1 MAYILMAVIALLAI
15 AYIVYLIL
23 DLMSRRKFAEQY
35 STWEPDLD
43 QYYRQELEREQQ
55 AKDEKICEISRRP
68 APKAGDDIGGRF
80 MQIRLPA
87 V

>member
-1 MAYILMAVIALLAI
+1 MAYILMAVVVLLAI

-43 QYYRQELEREQQ
+43 HYYRQEFEREQQ
-55 AKDEKICEISRRP
+55 AKDEKICEILEDLLR
-68 APKAGDDIGGRF
+68 KQGMI
-80 MQIRLPA
+80 
-87 V
+87 

>member
-1 MAYILMAVIALLAI
+1 MAYILMAVIVLLAI

-43 QYYRQELEREQQ
+43 HYYRQEFEREQQ
-55 AKDEKICEISRRP
+55 AKDEKICEIL
-68 APKAGDDIGGRF
+68 DDLLRKQGMI
-80 MQIRLPA
+80 
-87 V
+87 

>member
-1 MAYILMAVIALLAI
+1 MAYILMAVIVLLAI

-35 STWEPDLD
+35 GTWEPDLD

-55 AKDEKICEISRRP
+55 AKDEKICEILEDLLR
-68 APKAGDDIGGRF
+68 KQGR
-80 MQIRLPA
+80 L
-87 V
+87 

>member
-1 MAYILMAVIALLAI
+1 MAIIVLLAI

-43 QYYRQELEREQQ
+43 SYYRQEYEREQQ
-55 AKDEKICEISRRP
+55 AKDEKICEILEDLLR
-68 APKAGDDIGGRF
+68 KQGR
-80 MQIRLPA
+80 L
-87 V
+87 

>member
-1 MAYILMAVIALLAI
+1 MAVIILLAI

-43 QYYRQELEREQQ
+43 QYYRQELEREQR
-55 AKDEKICEISRRP
+55 AKDEKICEILEDLLR
-68 APKAGDDIGGRF
+68 KQGR
-80 MQIRLPA
+80 L
-87 V
+87 

>member
-1 MAYILMAVIALLAI
+1 MAVVFLLAI

-43 QYYRQELEREQQ
+43 QYYRQELEREQR
-55 AKDEKICEISRRP
+55 AKDEKICEILEDLLR
-68 APKAGDDIGGRF
+68 KQGMI
-80 MQIRLPA
+80 
-87 V
+87 

>member
-1 MAYILMAVIALLAI
+1 MAYILMAVIVLLAI

-43 QYYRQELEREQQ
+43 SYYKQELEREQQ
-55 AKDEKICEISRRP
+55 AKDAIICEILEDLLR
-68 APKAGDDIGGRF
+68 KQGMI
-80 MQIRLPA
+80 
-87 V
+87 

>member
-1 MAYILMAVIALLAI
+1 MAYILMAVVVLLAI

-43 QYYRQELEREQQ
+43 QYYRQELEREQR
-55 AKDEKICEISRRP
+55 AKEEKICEILEDLLR
-68 APKAGDDIGGRF
+68 KQGR
-80 MQIRLPA
+80 L
-87 V
+87 

>member
-1 MAYILMAVIALLAI
+1 MAYILMAIIVLLAI

-43 QYYRQELEREQQ
+43 SYYRQEYEREQQ
-55 AKDEKICEISRRP
+55 AKDEKICEILEDLLR
-68 APKAGDDIGGRF
+68 KQGR
-80 MQIRLPA
+80 L
-87 V
+87 

>member
-1 MAYILMAVIALLAI
+1 MAVIVLLAI

-43 QYYRQELEREQQ
+43 QYYRQELERKQR
-55 AKDEKICEISRRP
+55 AKDEKICEILEDLLR
-68 APKAGDDIGGRF
+68 KQGR
-80 MQIRLPA
+80 L
-87 V
+87 

>member
-1 MAYILMAVIALLAI
+1 MAYILMAVIVLLAI

-43 QYYRQELEREQQ
+43 SYYKQELEREQ
-55 AKDEKICEISRRP
+55 RP
-68 APKAGDDIGGRF
+68 KTRKSVRF
-80 MQIRLPA
+80 
-87 V
+87 

>member
-1 MAYILMAVIALLAI
+1 MAYILMAVAALLTI

-43 QYYRQELEREQQ
+43 QYYKQEFEREQQ
-55 AKDEKICEISRRP
+55 AKDEKICEILEDLLR
-68 APKAGDDIGGRF
+68 KQGMI
-80 MQIRLPA
+80 
-87 V
+87 

>member
-1 MAYILMAVIALLAI
+1 MAYILMAVIVLLAI

-43 QYYRQELEREQQ
+43 QYYRQELERKQR
-55 AKDEKICEISRRP
+55 AKDEKICEILEDLLR
-68 APKAGDDIGGRF
+68 KQGR
-80 MQIRLPA
+80 L
-87 V
+87 

>member
-1 MAYILMAVIALLAI
+1 MAVIALLAI

-43 QYYRQELEREQQ
+43 QYYRQELERERR
-55 AKDEKICEISRRP
+55 AKDEKICEILEDLLR
-68 APKAGDDIGGRF
+68 KQGR
-80 MQIRLPA
+80 L
-87 V
+87 

>member
-1 MAYILMAVIALLAI
+1 MAYILMAVIVLLAI

-43 QYYRQELEREQQ
+43 QYYRQELERERR
-55 AKDEKICEISRRP
+55 AKDEKICEILEDLLR
-68 APKAGDDIGGRF
+68 KQGR
-80 MQIRLPA
+80 L
-87 V
+87 

>member
-23 DLMSRRKFAEQY
+23 DLMSRRKISEQY

-55 AKDEKICEISRRP
+55 AKDEKICEILEDLLR
-68 APKAGDDIGGRF
+68 KQGMI
-80 MQIRLPA
+80 
-87 V
+87 

>member
-1 MAYILMAVIALLAI
+1 MAYILMAVIVLLAI

-43 QYYRQELEREQQ
+43 QYYRQELEREER
-55 AKDEKICEISRRP
+55 AKDEKICEILEDLLR
-68 APKAGDDIGGRF
+68 KQGR
-80 MQIRLPA
+80 L
-87 V
+87 

>member
-1 MAYILMAVIALLAI
+1 MAVIVLLAI

-43 QYYRQELEREQQ
+43 HYYRQEFEREQQ
-55 AKDEKICEISRRP
+55 AKDEKICEIL
-68 APKAGDDIGGRF
+68 DDLLRKQGMI
-80 MQIRLPA
+80 
-87 V
+87 

>member
-1 MAYILMAVIALLAI
+1 MAVIVLLAI

-55 AKDEKICEISRRP
+55 AKNEKICEILEDLLR
-68 APKAGDDIGGRF
+68 KQGR
-80 MQIRLPA
+80 L
-87 V
+87 

>member
-1 MAYILMAVIALLAI
+1 MAVIALLAI

-55 AKDEKICEISRRP
+55 AKDVKICEILEDLLR
-68 APKAGDDIGGRF
+68 KQGMI
-80 MQIRLPA
+80 
-87 V
+87 

>member
-1 MAYILMAVIALLAI
+1 MAVIVLLAI

-23 DLMSRRKFAEQY
+23 DLMSRRKFAGQY

-55 AKDEKICEISRRP
+55 AKNEKICEILEDLLR
-68 APKAGDDIGGRF
+68 KQGR
-80 MQIRLPA
+80 L
-87 V
+87 

>member
-1 MAYILMAVIALLAI
+1 MAYTLMAVIVLLAI

-43 QYYRQELEREQQ
+43 QYYRQELEREQR
-55 AKDEKICEISRRP
+55 AKDEKICEILEDLLR
-68 APKAGDDIGGRF
+68 KQGMI
-80 MQIRLPA
+80 
-87 V
+87 

>member
-1 MAYILMAVIALLAI
+1 MAVIVLLAI

-43 QYYRQELEREQQ
+43 QYYRQELEREER
-55 AKDEKICEISRRP
+55 AKDEKICEILEDLLR
-68 APKAGDDIGGRF
+68 KQGR
-80 MQIRLPA
+80 L
-87 V
+87 

>member
-1 MAYILMAVIALLAI
+1 MAYILMAVIVLLAI

-23 DLMSRRKFAEQY
+23 DLMSRRKFTEQY

-55 AKDEKICEISRRP
+55 AKNEKICEILEDLLR
-68 APKAGDDIGGRF
+68 KQGR
-80 MQIRLPA
+80 L
-87 V
+87 

>member
-23 DLMSRRKFAEQY
+23 DLMSRRKFAAQY

-55 AKDEKICEISRRP
+55 AKDEKICEILEDLLR
-68 APKAGDDIGGRF
+68 KQGMI
-80 MQIRLPA
+80 
-87 V
+87 

>member
-1 MAYILMAVIALLAI
+1 MAYILMAVIVLLAI

-43 QYYRQELEREQQ
+43 SYYKQELERAQQ
-55 AKDEKICEISRRP
+55 PCDAKICEILEDLLR
-68 APKAGDDIGGRF
+68 KQGMI
-80 MQIRLPA
+80 
-87 V
+87 

>member
-1 MAYILMAVIALLAI
+1 LIYILMAVVALLAI

-55 AKDEKICEISRRP
+55 AKDEKICEILEDLLR
-68 APKAGDDIGGRF
+68 KQGR
-80 MQIRLPA
+80 L
-87 V
+87 

>member
-1 MAYILMAVIALLAI
+1 MAYILMAVIVLLAI

-43 QYYRQELEREQQ
+43 SYYKQELERERQ
-55 AKDEKICEISRRP
+55 AKDAKICEILEDLLR
-68 APKAGDDIGGRF
+68 KQGMI
-80 MQIRLPA
+80 
-87 V
+87 

>member
-1 MAYILMAVIALLAI
+1 MAVIVLLAI

-43 QYYRQELEREQQ
+43 QYYRQELERERR
-55 AKDEKICEISRRP
+55 AKDEKICEILEDLLR
-68 APKAGDDIGGRF
+68 KQGR
-80 MQIRLPA
+80 L
-87 V
+87 

>member
-1 MAYILMAVIALLAI
+1 MIYILMAVVALLAI

-55 AKDEKICEISRRP
+55 AKDEKICEILEDLLR
-68 APKAGDDIGGRF
+68 KQGR
-80 MQIRLPA
+80 L
-87 V
+87 

>member
-1 MAYILMAVIALLAI
+1 MAYILMAVIVLLAI

-43 QYYRQELEREQQ
+43 SYYKQELEREQQ
-55 AKDEKICEISRRP
+55 TKDAKICEILEDLLR
-68 APKAGDDIGGRF
+68 KQGMI
-80 MQIRLPA
+80 
-87 V
+87 

>member
-1 MAYILMAVIALLAI
+1 MSYILMAVIVLLAI

-43 QYYRQELEREQQ
+43 QYYRQELEREQR
-55 AKDEKICEISRRP
+55 AKDEKICEILEDLLR
-68 APKAGDDIGGRF
+68 KQGR
-80 MQIRLPA
+80 L
-87 V
+87 

>member
-1 MAYILMAVIALLAI
+1 MAVIVLLAI

-43 QYYRQELEREQQ
+43 SYYKHELAREQQ
-55 AKDEKICEISRRP
+55 AKDAKICEILEDLLR
-68 APKAGDDIGGRF
+68 KQGMI
-80 MQIRLPA
+80 
-87 V
+87 